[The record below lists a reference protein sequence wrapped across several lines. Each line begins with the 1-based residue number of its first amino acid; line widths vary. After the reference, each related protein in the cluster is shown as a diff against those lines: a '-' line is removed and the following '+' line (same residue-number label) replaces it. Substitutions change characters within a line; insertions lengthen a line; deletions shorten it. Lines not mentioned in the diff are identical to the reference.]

1 MNFAI
6 NWGFL
11 HDLQGSQRYIKNSW
25 TSLGAPRNQMDGRLQ
40 LVQTGSGC
48 RDGRMCAGTTLACR
62 KKACRKGYPIVG
74 RLAHAASGQ
83 FKLQTEHS
91 ESFQTR
97 FRLGGLA
104 EAGPRLVQSGARL
117 DSNWFKLLQTGSDK
131 KTGSD

>member
-1 MNFAI
+1 
-6 NWGFL
+6 
-11 HDLQGSQRYIKNSW
+11 
-25 TSLGAPRNQMDGRLQ
+25 MDGRLQ